1 MVKLQNSAKRTGPY
15 SSSPNCKGIIPGSGL
30 KKSALKGFHLKNGR
44 YFTYPPRENS
54 MTQLPEKEAIITVEN
69 LEYAYGDF
77 KAVDGISFTVKKGEV
92 FSFLGPN
99 GAGKSTVINA
109 LITLLP
115 LQKGKAT
122 ITGCDV
128 SRDPQKVRESIGI
141 VFQEITLDRDMTVWE
156 ILEFHGKL
164 YSMPRNERRIRIE
177 ELLDLVQLSNKRDI
191 RTKYLS
197 GGMKRRLEIAR
208 GLMTRPK
215 LLFLD
220 EPTIGL
226 DPQTRMRMWDYIRK
240 VNKEGTTIF
249 LTTHY
254 MDEADMLSD
263 QISIIDNGRIVIT
276 GTNWQL
282 KNTLGQDIIY
292 LETCDNIAAI
302 QLLRTLP
309 SVKEVTKKLRG
320 ILVSV
325 HKDGTKVLPKIIE
338 HLRENGININTVNLK
353 KPSMDDVF
361 VYYTGKEI
369 RDDPPGK
376 RGPLNLRPGG
386 S

>member
-1 MVKLQNSAKRTGPY
+1 
-15 SSSPNCKGIIPGSGL
+15 
-30 KKSALKGFHLKNGR
+30 
-44 YFTYPPRENS
+44 
-54 MTQLPEKEAIITVEN
+54 MTQQPEKEAIITVEN

-77 KAVDGISFTVKKGEV
+77 KAVDGIGLTVKKGEV

-109 LITLLP
+109 LITLLS

-122 ITGCDV
+122 VAGYDV

-177 ELLDLVQLSNKRDI
+177 ELLDLVQLKNKRDI

-197 GGMKRRLEIAR
+197 GGMKCRLEIAR

-215 LLFLD
+215 VLFLD

-263 QISIIDNGRIVIT
+263 QISIIDNGRIIIT

-292 LETCDNIAAI
+292 LETSDNIAAI

-309 SVKEVTKKLRG
+309 SVKDATKKLRG
-320 ILVSV
+320 MLVSV

-338 HLRENGININTVNLK
+338 RLRENGISIDTVNLK

-376 RGPLNLRPGG
+376 NGTLTHRPGG